1 MTNSTP
7 PWCRRSTSITEQ
19 RGLLPQARRKIEF
32 VVGFFALAK
41 IKDQQ
46 GIKPCLLRKLVTIV
60 LSVLVVF
67 IIIVC
72 VCVVERD
79 LYFPCSLPTHGVCVK
94 SRK

>member
-1 MTNSTP
+1 MTASTP

-46 GIKPCLLRKLVTIV
+46 GIKPCLLKVGHNSLECFGCVYYYYVLCSGKRFV
-60 LSVLVVF
+60 LSMSPSHAR
-67 IIIVC
+67 C
-72 VCVVERD
+72 VCEE
-79 LYFPCSLPTHGVCVK
+79 
-94 SRK
+94 

>member
-1 MTNSTP
+1 MTASTP

-41 IKDQQ
+41 RKDQQ
-46 GIKPCLLRKLVTIV
+46 GIKPCLLKVGHNSLECFGCVYYYY
-60 LSVLVVF
+60 
-67 IIIVC
+67 